1 MSYLAPL
8 RIHFAG
14 QFEAAP
20 STINNSA
27 ANYRIAQT
35 GPPGN
40 VAWNARG
47 SGAWRLV
54 GCAVT
59 SAFGPGGAPAAVD
72 DPVLRLVVA
81 DSDRQAPAKLVD
93 LDPQQQLASTIWG
106 LEVRLAERDGRTRLV
121 GRFAPASFTG
131 IWIRAAAPVNG
142 FFPFGAEYQSV
153 LTDLEWD
160 AIDDSVVLRALE
172 AAADA
177 SGALSIK
184 FNVDGYVNNAASAE
198 FTRGRLVGT
207 LGPAEADEPRHL
219 VIGRRLIARPTS
231 SAQRII
237 APLGKINFCSAVVD
251 EDRRTLTID
260 LGNALTTDTPGGKLV
275 DLGPLTLSCQPA
287 GQPQTELGT
296 ISYTADHW
304 YAETAGVASLSL
316 SDAQLAALRNA
327 PLVARL
333 GQVTVATREA
343 SDGRYVRADPLVR
356 RLDPVKEPAVPAE
369 LPVFASEFGRP
380 LSGVSIRAVN
390 DPAALQLPPPGSTL
404 PAGQFSAQ
412 LPPTDATGRTVLTVT
427 AHDPGNP
434 RGAVDG
440 QLFGLRLQFG
450 DGPQQAPD
458 LCDLISLLISDA
470 YDPDPPITWHAHI
483 RPIFTQY
490 AHLYPVMDDF
500 LDLADYEAVCA
511 NRELLAYAF
520 DLDVTDPNSMPV
532 TRDLSSGKR
541 AAILRW
547 LNEPGQDGKPLL
559 GTPPVDRE
567 AVPETSEPD
576 LGSALASKGEAA
588 AQRLG
593 YPESS
598 SDGDSS

>member
-14 QFEAAP
+14 QFQAAP

-35 GPPGN
+35 GPTGE
-40 VAWNARG
+40 RG
-47 SGAWRLV
+47 CGTPAAAATWRLV

-59 SAFGPGGAPAAVD
+59 SAFGPGGTPAAVD
-72 DPVLRLVVA
+72 DPVRRLVVA

-106 LEVRLAERDGRTRLV
+106 LEVRLAEPDGRTRLV

-131 IWIRAAAPVNG
+131 IWIRAAAPANG

-160 AIDDSVVLRALE
+160 AVDDSEVLRALK

-184 FNVDGYVNNAASAE
+184 FNVDGYANNAASAE

-207 LGPAEADEPRHL
+207 LGPAGADEPRHL
-219 VIGRRLIARPTS
+219 VIGRRLIARPTRA
-231 SAQRII
+231 AQRII

-251 EDRRTLTID
+251 EERKTLTID
-260 LGNALTTDTPGGKLV
+260 LGNALTTDTPGGRLV
-275 DLGPLTLSCQPA
+275 DLGPLTLELPTGRTAADRA
-287 GQPQTELGT
+287 GH
-296 ISYTADHW
+296 DHLHRR
-304 YAETAGVASLSL
+304 S
-316 SDAQLAALRNA
+316 
-327 PLVARL
+327 
-333 GQVTVATREA
+333 
-343 SDGRYVRADPLVR
+343 LVR
-356 RLDPVKEPAVPAE
+356 RDRRGGQPEPDRCPAGRAAERSAGRPAGPGPGRDGGGERRPLRPGRHARPPPRPGRDPAVPAE

-390 DPAALQLPPPGSTL
+390 DPAALSLPPPGSTL

-434 RGAVDG
+434 RGAIDG

-450 DGPQQAPD
+450 DGA
-458 LCDLISLLISDA
+458 SA
-470 YDPDPPITWHAHI
+470 GG
-483 RPIFTQY
+483 R
-490 AHLYPVMDDF
+490 
-500 LDLADYEAVCA
+500 
-511 NRELLAYAF
+511 
-520 DLDVTDPNSMPV
+520 
-532 TRDLSSGKR
+532 
-541 AAILRW
+541 
-547 LNEPGQDGKPLL
+547 
-559 GTPPVDRE
+559 
-567 AVPETSEPD
+567 TS
-576 LGSALASKGEAA
+576 AT
-588 AQRLG
+588 
-593 YPESS
+593 
-598 SDGDSS
+598 

>member
-1 MSYLAPL
+1 M
-8 RIHFAG
+8 
-14 QFEAAP
+14 
-20 STINNSA
+20 
-27 ANYRIAQT
+27 
-35 GPPGN
+35 
-40 VAWNARG
+40 
-47 SGAWRLV
+47 
-54 GCAVT
+54 T

-106 LEVRLAERDGRTRLV
+106 LEVRLAEPDGRTRLV

-131 IWIRAAAPVNG
+131 IWIRAADAVNG

-172 AAADA
+172 AAAGA

-184 FNVDGYVNNAASAE
+184 FNVDGYANNAASAG

-207 LGPAEADEPRHL
+207 LGPAGADEPRHL

-356 RLDPVKEPAVPAE
+356 RLDPVREPAVP
-369 LPVFASEFGRP
+369 SSCRSSRP
-380 LSGVSIRAVN
+380 SSVVRCLGCPSAR
-390 DPAALQLPPPGSTL
+390 ST
-404 PAGQFSAQ
+404 
-412 LPPTDATGRTVLTVT
+412 
-427 AHDPGNP
+427 
-434 RGAVDG
+434 
-440 QLFGLRLQFG
+440 
-450 DGPQQAPD
+450 
-458 LCDLISLLISDA
+458 
-470 YDPDPPITWHAHI
+470 
-483 RPIFTQY
+483 
-490 AHLYPVMDDF
+490 
-500 LDLADYEAVCA
+500 
-511 NRELLAYAF
+511 
-520 DLDVTDPNSMPV
+520 
-532 TRDLSSGKR
+532 TRR
-541 AAILRW
+541 R
-547 LNEPGQDGKPLL
+547 
-559 GTPPVDRE
+559 
-567 AVPETSEPD
+567 
-576 LGSALASKGEAA
+576 
-588 AQRLG
+588 
-593 YPESS
+593 
-598 SDGDSS
+598 